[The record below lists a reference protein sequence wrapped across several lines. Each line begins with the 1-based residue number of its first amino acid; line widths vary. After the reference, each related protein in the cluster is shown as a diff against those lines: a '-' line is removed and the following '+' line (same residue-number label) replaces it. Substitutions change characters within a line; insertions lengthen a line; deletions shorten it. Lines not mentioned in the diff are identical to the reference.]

1 MNSQA
6 TILLIEDDH
15 ASTVIAS
22 TMLNREG
29 YNVICVDNGRDGL
42 AVAQADGADIIVLDL
57 NLPLMS
63 GQKILEARMQS
74 NSLSQI
80 PLIVTS
86 AHAQTNIIEEAQRL
100 GADYYYTKPL
110 DWVDIVSKI
119 RQILAMKP
127 LSRLG

>member
-15 ASTVIAS
+15 ASSVIAS

-42 AVAQADGADIIVLDL
+42 AVAQADGADIIILDL
-57 NLPLMS
+57 NLPLLS

-100 GADYYYTKPL
+100 GADYYYIKPL

-119 RQILAMKP
+119 RQILTMKP

>member
-42 AVAQADGADIIVLDL
+42 AVAQADGADLIVLDL
-57 NLPLMS
+57 NLPLLS
-63 GQKILEARMQS
+63 GQKILEARMQN